1 MELEI
6 VTPEK
11 IMYQGT
17 VDELYITTAD
27 GAIGIL
33 PHHMNLFT
41 KVIPGELKLKIS
53 GKDEYM
59 AVTSGFLQVS
69 NNKVTLLADYA
80 VPAEEIEIEKAME
93 ARKRAEEIL
102 KRKETKINDREFA
115 AAEAAFKQAVAELQV
130 AGRRRKRP
138 VH

>member
-1 MELEI
+1 MDLEI

-11 IMYQGT
+11 VMFQGK
-17 VDELYITTAD
+17 VDEIYVTTAD

-33 PHHMNLFT
+33 PHHINLFT
-41 KVIPGELKLKIS
+41 KLVPGELKLKIS
-53 GKDEYM
+53 GKEEYL
-59 AVTSGFLQVS
+59 AITSGFLEVS
-69 NNKVTLLADYA
+69 DNKVSILADYA
-80 VPAEEIEIEKAME
+80 IPAEEIQVEKAME

-102 KRKETKINDREFA
+102 KRKESKITEQEFA

-130 AGRRRKRP
+130 ASHRKRRS